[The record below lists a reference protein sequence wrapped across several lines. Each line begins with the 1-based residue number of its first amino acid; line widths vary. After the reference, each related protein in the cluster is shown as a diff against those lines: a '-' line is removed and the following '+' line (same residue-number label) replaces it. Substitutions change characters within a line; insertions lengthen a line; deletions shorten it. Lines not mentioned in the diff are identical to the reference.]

1 MHLRRKADSIKCVCE
16 DRENR
21 KQYNMSCPRQS
32 SNQLQHNTENT
43 FQAVEPCSSKLLSPY
58 NRGAAS

>member
-21 KQYNMSCPRQS
+21 KQYNMSCPRQN
-32 SNQLQHNTENT
+32 SNQLPNVVT
-43 FQAVEPCSSKLLSPY
+43 A
-58 NRGAAS
+58 